1 MRAWVITV
9 LMIGGWNVAGQG
21 QPSSSKVSDAR
32 PLSYSNMHVVEEEG
46 DIVGWDIR
54 VTNQSNRYS
63 ITVFCGEGEIQGPI
77 RGTFIK
83 KDGLIVIHP
92 TEKSCGESIELKFEA
107 HGVQLRAGGVDF
119 ELVPQHKNFIREERW
134 K

>member
-1 MRAWVITV
+1 MRAWIVTV
-9 LMIGGWNVAGQG
+9 LVIGGWNVAGQG

-54 VTNQSNRYS
+54 VTKQSNQYS

-77 RGTFIK
+77 HATFIK
-83 KDGLIVIHP
+83 KDGIIVVHP
-92 TEKSCGESIELKFEA
+92 IEKSCGENIELK
-107 HGVQLRAGGVDF
+107 
-119 ELVPQHKNFIREERW
+119 
-134 K
+134 